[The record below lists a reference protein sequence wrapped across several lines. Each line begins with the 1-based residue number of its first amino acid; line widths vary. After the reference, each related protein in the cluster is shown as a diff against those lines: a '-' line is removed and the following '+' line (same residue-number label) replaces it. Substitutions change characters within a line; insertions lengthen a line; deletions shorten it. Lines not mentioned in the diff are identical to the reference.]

1 MQIHL
6 KKDFQWRLRG
16 TKYSIPSPKPGS
28 AKSGSGEGLILRQ
41 DQPEWIRAE
50 KRMESRRLKEEKKL
64 TTALSSDNNSGVRL
78 DWMDPDWMP
87 EMLTVGAG
95 GKGRTVGKD
104 GMPVVGYGRKNPNE
118 RRRQKR

>member
-6 KKDFQWRLRG
+6 KKNFQWRLRG

-28 AKSGSGEGLILRQ
+28 AKKGSGEGLILRG

-50 KRMESRRLKEEKKL
+50 KRMEARRMKEEKKL
-64 TTALSSDNNSGVRL
+64 TSALNSENDGVRL

-95 GKGRTVGKD
+95 GKGRNMGKD
-104 GMPVVGYGRKNPNE
+104 GMPVIGYGRKNPNE
-118 RRRQKR
+118 RRRHKR